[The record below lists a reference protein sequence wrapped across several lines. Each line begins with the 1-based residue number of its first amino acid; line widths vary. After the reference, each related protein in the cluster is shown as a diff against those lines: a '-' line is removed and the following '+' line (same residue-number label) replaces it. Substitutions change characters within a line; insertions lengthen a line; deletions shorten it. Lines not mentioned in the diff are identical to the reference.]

1 MLSRNFLSAF
11 KRATEERWSHRSIN
25 PTISGFQFQPGT
37 LWNPGLSNDKVAE
50 YETVLGVRFPHDF
63 RAFLGAMNGTDLP
76 TLNVYASRGEPPRTS
91 VGVYSYP
98 RDLGIAKQRVEDVRE
113 SRDEIAADLREQGFD
128 LPPEADLVPIYLHR
142 YVLCTSDLNRS
153 VVLSIVVH
161 STDAIVYGNSLQ
173 EYLEREFLGD
183 S

>member
-1 MLSRNFLSAF
+1 LLDHNFLASF
-11 KRATEERWSHRSIN
+11 KSATEERWSQRSIN
-25 PTISGFQFQPGT
+25 PTISGFQFQAGT
-37 LWNPGLSNDKVAE
+37 RWYPGLCDDKIAE

-63 RAFLGAMNGTDLP
+63 RVFLGAMNGTDLP
-76 TLNVYASRGEPPRTS
+76 TLNVYASCGEQPRES

-98 RDLGIAKQRVEDVRE
+98 TDLGIVKLRMEDARE
-113 SRDEIAADLREQGFD
+113 SRDEITADLREQGFD

-142 YVLCTSDLNRS
+142 YVVCTSDLNRS

-173 EYLEREFLGD
+173 EYLEREFLGE

>member
-1 MLSRNFLSAF
+1 LLSRNFLAEF
-11 KRATEERWSHRSIN
+11 KRATEEKWSQRSIN

-37 LWNPGLSNDKVAE
+37 RWNLGLSKDKVTE

-63 RAFLGAMNGTDLP
+63 RDFLGAMNGTDLP
-76 TLNVYASRGEPPRTS
+76 TLNVYASCGELPRTS
-91 VGVYSYP
+91 VGVYCYP
-98 RDLGIAKQRVEDVRE
+98 RDLRIVKQRIEDCRE
-113 SRDEIAADLREQGFD
+113 SRDEIATDLREQGFD
-128 LPPEADLVPIYLHR
+128 LPNEADLVPIYLHR